1 MATLTK
7 FGWFDTQD
15 DNHVFRTIT
24 DDIGQFL
31 QGSID
36 HCIIGIKILAELVS
50 LINQVIDFLSYFFN
64 FVVKFSCSSSELF
77 LFLYGINNRIF
88 KINGKQ
94 YTFITGRKLPIINF

>member
-36 HCIIGIKILAELVS
+36 HCIIGVKILAELVS
-50 LINQVIDFLSYFFN
+50 LINQVIHNLFAPYIPFLHITSSSVPAHYCKSFNWSPGGGLFN
-64 FVVKFSCSSSELF
+64 FD
-77 LFLYGINNRIF
+77 IF
-88 KINGKQ
+88 G
-94 YTFITGRKLPIINF
+94 